1 MKRILP
7 VFAVAAAFAAAPA
20 FADALEAAAATA
32 AGVAAGI
39 SEEDAALTDAWQG
52 KLSAGLDA
60 KSGNA
65 EQSGWSDHAEA
76 KKLQGDTI
84 VVATLDGAWEETEV
98 TDSDGSNKRD
108 ERTVGNAKGEVNV
121 KEKLADWSVAP
132 FVYGD
137 VSAEHDGVAG
147 IKYRTIESAG
157 VGFFL
162 VDTDELK
169 FSVEVGLAYV
179 QEKLDGLDDDDY
191 LAYRL
196 AERADWVPDFAE
208 GVSFFETADF
218 LQDFDE
224 SDRYFANF
232 EAGVDVP
239 MFAGLSLTLKGTVNY
254 NHLPAAGKEKTDRA
268 VVAQVGYNF

>member
-7 VFAVAAAFAAAPA
+7 AFALAAAFAAAPA
-20 FADALEAAAATA
+20 FADALDSAAATA
-32 AGVAAGI
+32 SGVAAGI
-39 SEEDAALTDAWQG
+39 TENDAKLSDAWQG
-52 KLSAGLDA
+52 KLAAGLDV
-60 KSGNA
+60 KSGNT
-65 EQSGWSDHAEA
+65 EKTGYNGHAEA

-84 VVATLDGAWEETEV
+84 VVATADGAWEETEV
-98 TDSDGSNKRD
+98 AGSDGTKRD
-108 ERTVGNAKGEVNV
+108 ERTVGNAKAELNV

-162 VDTDELK
+162 VDTDALK
-169 FSVEVGLAYV
+169 FSVEAGLAYV

-224 SDRYFANF
+224 SDRWFANF

-239 MFAGLSLTLKGTVNY
+239 MFAGLSLTVKATVNY
-254 NHLPAAGKEKTDRA
+254 NHLPASGKEKTDRA

>member
-7 VFAVAAAFAAAPA
+7 AFALAAAFAAAPA
-20 FADALEAAAATA
+20 LADALESAAATA

-39 SEEDAALTDAWQG
+39 TEDDAKLSETWQG
-52 KLSAGLDA
+52 KLAAGLDV
-60 KSGNA
+60 KSGNT
-65 EQSGWSDHAEA
+65 EKTGYNGHAEA

-84 VVATLDGAWEETEV
+84 VVATLDGAYEETEV
-98 TDSDGSNKRD
+98 AGSDGTKRD

-121 KEKLADWSVAP
+121 KEKLADWSLAP

-137 VSAEHDGVAG
+137 VSAEHAGVAG

-157 VGFFL
+157 AGFFL
-162 VDTDELK
+162 VDTDALK
-169 FSVEVGLAYV
+169 LSVEAGLAYV
-179 QEKLDGLDDDDY
+179 QEELDGLESDDY

-208 GVSFFETADF
+208 GVSFFEAADF

-224 SDRYFANF
+224 SDRYFCNF
-232 EAGVDVP
+232 EAGMDVP

-254 NHLPAAGKEKTDRA
+254 NHLPAAGKEKTDRS

>member
-1 MKRILP
+1 M
-7 VFAVAAAFAAAPA
+7 
-20 FADALEAAAATA
+20 
-32 AGVAAGI
+32 
-39 SEEDAALTDAWQG
+39 
-52 KLSAGLDA
+52 
-60 KSGNA
+60 
-65 EQSGWSDHAEA
+65 
-76 KKLQGDTI
+76 
-84 VVATLDGAWEETEV
+84 

-108 ERTVGNAKGEVNV
+108 ERTVGNAKAEVNV

-157 VGFFL
+157 FGFFL
-162 VDTDELK
+162 VDTDALK
-169 FSVEVGLAYV
+169 FSVEAGLAYV

-208 GVSFFETADF
+208 GVSFFEAADF

-224 SDRYFANF
+224 SDRYFWNL

-239 MFAGLSLTLKGTVNY
+239 MFAGLSLTVKGTVNY
-254 NHLPAAGKEKTDRA
+254 NHLPAAGKEKPDRA
-268 VVAQVGYNF
+268 LVAQVGYNF

>member
-1 MKRILP
+1 MNRILP
-7 VFAVAAAFAAAPA
+7 AFALAAAFAAAPA
-20 FADALEAAAATA
+20 FADALDSAAATA

-39 SEEDAALTDAWQG
+39 TEDDAKLSDVWQG
-52 KLSAGLDA
+52 KLAAGLDA
-60 KSGNA
+60 KSGNT
-65 EQSGWSDHAEA
+65 EKTGYNGHAEA
-76 KKLQGDTI
+76 KKLQGDTV
-84 VVATLDGAWEETEV
+84 VVATADGAWEETEV
-98 TDSDGSNKRD
+98 SDSDGTKRD
-108 ERTVGNAKGEVNV
+108 ERTVGNAKAEVNV

-162 VDTDELK
+162 VDTDALK
-169 FSVEVGLAYV
+169 FSVEAGLAYV

-208 GVSFFETADF
+208 GVSFFEAADF

-224 SDRYFANF
+224 SDRWFANF

-239 MFAGLSLTLKGTVNY
+239 MFAGLSLTVKATVNY
-254 NHLPAAGKEKTDRA
+254 NHLPASGKEKTDRA

>member
-7 VFAVAAAFAAAPA
+7 AFALAAAFAAAPA
-20 FADALEAAAATA
+20 FADALDSAAATA
-32 AGVAAGI
+32 SGVAAGI
-39 SEEDAALTDAWQG
+39 TENDAKLSDAWQG
-52 KLSAGLDA
+52 KLAAGLDV
-60 KSGNA
+60 KSGNT
-65 EQSGWSDHAEA
+65 EKTGYNGHAEA

-84 VVATLDGAWEETEV
+84 VVATADGAWEETEV
-98 TDSDGSNKRD
+98 AGSDGTKRD
-108 ERTVGNAKGEVNV
+108 ERTVGNAKAEVNV

-162 VDTDELK
+162 VDTDALK
-169 FSVEVGLAYV
+169 FSVEAGLAYV

-224 SDRYFANF
+224 SDRWFANF

-239 MFAGLSLTLKGTVNY
+239 MFAGLSLTVKATVNY
-254 NHLPAAGKEKTDRA
+254 NHLPASGKEKTDRA

>member
-7 VFAVAAAFAAAPA
+7 AFALAAAFAAAPA
-20 FADALEAAAATA
+20 FADALDSAAATA

-39 SEEDAALTDAWQG
+39 SEDDAKLSDAWQG
-52 KLSAGLDA
+52 KLAAGLDV
-60 KSGNA
+60 KSGNT
-65 EQSGWSDHAEA
+65 EKTGYNGHAEA

-84 VVATLDGAWEETEV
+84 VVATADGAWEETEV
-98 TDSDGSNKRD
+98 TDSDGTKRD

-162 VDTDELK
+162 VDTDALK
-169 FSVEVGLAYV
+169 FSVEAGLAYV

-224 SDRYFANF
+224 SDRWFANF

-239 MFAGLSLTLKGTVNY
+239 MFAGLSLTVKATVNY
-254 NHLPAAGKEKTDRA
+254 NHLPASGKEKTDRA

>member
-7 VFAVAAAFAAAPA
+7 AFALAAAFAAAPA
-20 FADALEAAAATA
+20 LADALDSAAATA

-39 SEEDAALTDAWQG
+39 SEDDAKLTETWQG
-52 KLSAGLDA
+52 KLAAGLDV
-60 KSGNA
+60 KSGNT
-65 EQSGWSDHAEA
+65 EKTGYNGHAEA

-84 VVATLDGAWEETEV
+84 VVATLDGAYEETEV
-98 TDSDGSNKRD
+98 AGSDGTKRD

-121 KEKLADWSVAP
+121 KEKLADWSLAP

-157 VGFFL
+157 VGMFL
-162 VDTDELK
+162 VDEEALK
-169 FSVEVGLAYV
+169 LSVEAGLAYV
-179 QEKLDGLDDDDY
+179 QEELDGQESDDY

-196 AERADWVPDFAE
+196 AERADWIPAFAE
-208 GVSFFETADF
+208 GVSFFEAADF

-224 SDRYFANF
+224 SDRYFWNL
-232 EAGVDVP
+232 EVGVDIP
-239 MFAGLSLTLKGTVNY
+239 MFKGLSTTVKGVVNY
-254 NHLPAAGKEKTDRA
+254 NHLPAAGKEKTDRQL
-268 VVAQVGYNF
+268 VVQLGYNF